1 MLEGLKANG
10 VMTKPF
16 DNVMLK
22 VDTLEELVEIL
33 GK

>member
-1 MLEGLKANG
+1 MIDGLKAKG

-16 DNVMLK
+16 GEVMLK